1 MSKPRFD
8 KVAGLE
14 PGNLFKKDSSTG
26 AFCGFFE
33 KFMKSFFA
41 ESFWVTISRKLRNL
55 G

>member
-26 AFCGFFE
+26 AFCGFL
-33 KFMKSFFA
+33 KSLWKAFLLRASGWLFQ
-41 ESFWVTISRKLRNL
+41 ES
-55 G
+55 